1 VVYVAYVAPSSSSI
15 PLSPLKFTLEDNPQG
30 YSASLMQGGEKEKDR
45 VHPMKNPRMIVASIL
60 ALALVALAALGAIT
74 MSSSDT
80 PQTSASSAAAGS
92 LPTVSANAGEVPT
105 VTAPTGTPP
114 AELTTKDI
122 IVGTGAEVL
131 PTSTL
136 TVHYYLMTWSDGKVI
151 ESSWVGQPATFAL
164 AQVVEGWQKGLPGA
178 KVGGRRLLVL
188 PPEMGYGAA
197 GAGPIGP
204 NETLIFVVDILGVS

>member
-1 VVYVAYVAPSSSSI
+1 
-15 PLSPLKFTLEDNPQG
+15 
-30 YSASLMQGGEKEKDR
+30 MQGRQKEKDR
-45 VHPMKNPRMIVASIL
+45 VQPMKSPRTIVASIL
-60 ALALVALAALGAIT
+60 ALALVALAALGAIE
-74 MSSSDT
+74 MSSNET
-80 PQTSASSAAAGS
+80 PSTSSTSSTGS
-92 LPTVSANAGEVPT
+92 SGNLPTVSANAGEVPT
-105 VTAPTGTPP
+105 VSAPTGAAPT
-114 AELTTKDI
+114 ELTTQDI

-136 TVHYYLMTWSDGKVI
+136 TVHYYLMTWSNGKVI
-151 ESSWVGQPATFAL
+151 ESSWVGQPATFPL

>member
-1 VVYVAYVAPSSSSI
+1 MKKTRVI
-15 PLSPLKFTLEDNPQG
+15 LSTG
-30 YSASLMQGGEKEKDR
+30 
-45 VHPMKNPRMIVASIL
+45 IV
-60 ALALVALAALGAIT
+60 LALVAAIVFGALS
-74 MSSSDT
+74 MNSSDS
-80 PQTSASSAAAGS
+80 PSQSSAGS
-92 LPTVSANAGEVPT
+92 LPTVTANAGEVPQ
-105 VTAPTGTPP
+105 VSAPSGTPP

-136 TVHYYLMTWSDGKVI
+136 TVHYYLMAWSTGKVI
-151 ESSWVGQPATFAL
+151 ESSWVGQPATFPL

-188 PPEMGYGAA
+188 PPSMGYGAA

>member
-1 VVYVAYVAPSSSSI
+1 
-15 PLSPLKFTLEDNPQG
+15 
-30 YSASLMQGGEKEKDR
+30 
-45 VHPMKNPRMIVASIL
+45 MKNPRIVIASIL
-60 ALALVALAALGAIT
+60 ALALIALASLGVVG
-74 MSSSDT
+74 MNSSDT
-80 PQTSASSAAAGS
+80 PSTSSSAASADGS
-92 LPTVSANAGEVPT
+92 LPTVSANAGEVPQ
-105 VTAPTGTPP
+105 VGAPSGTPP
-114 AELTTKDI
+114 SQLTTKDI

-136 TVHYYLMTWSDGKVI
+136 TVHYYLMAWSTGKVV
-151 ESSWVGQPATFAL
+151 ESSWVGQPATFPL

>member
-1 VVYVAYVAPSSSSI
+1 MK
-15 PLSPLKFTLEDNPQG
+15 SPRT
-30 YSASLMQGGEKEKDR
+30 
-45 VHPMKNPRMIVASIL
+45 IVASIL
-60 ALALVALAALGAIT
+60 ALALVALAALGAIN
-74 MSSSDT
+74 MNSSDSTT
-80 PQTSASSAAAGS
+80 PSATDSSPVSGS
-92 LPTVSANAGEVPT
+92 LPNVSANAGEVPT
-105 VTAPTGTPP
+105 VSAPTGAAPT
-114 AELTTKDI
+114 ELTTKDI
-122 IVGTGAEVL
+122 IVGTGAVVL

-136 TVHYYLMTWSDGKVI
+136 TVHYYLMTWSNGKVI
-151 ESSWVGQPATFAL
+151 ESSWVGQPATFPL